1 MATHIAYHLEAQR
14 KQRVIE
20 RKQEDLQ
27 KGEKK
32 RRKFQA
38 VSIGFQLF
46 QPKHHKNFTYFGQ
59 TGVNRLLK
67 TNISER
73 FCSCSNCRF
82 SKQGQ

>member
-46 QPKHHKNFTYFGQ
+46 QPKQHKNFTYIGQ

-67 TNISER
+67 TNTSER